1 MRVYCETF
9 GCTMNRGDTEAM
21 LGCLAKGGH
30 ESVQEPELAEV
41 LIVNTCAVK
50 GQTQKKVLRRLAEL
64 KERNGKPIVVAGCL
78 PLVDL
83 PSIERLGSFACIT
96 SCRAIGAIDE
106 IIERISNGES
116 NLKVLRRETDE
127 RPRMP
132 KARGSSVSA
141 IVAMAE
147 GCLSSCSY
155 CSVKLAR
162 GDLRSHPPGL
172 VVEEATQAIQAG
184 YKEIKLT
191 AQDTAAYGA
200 DIGADLPALLKKISS
215 IPGEFKIRVGM
226 MNPTFTKHILLEL
239 LDAYKGEK
247 VYKFL
252 HIPVQSGDD
261 GVLSSMRRGY
271 TVDEFLDIVQ
281 AFRETFE
288 DLQLSTDVIVGLPG
302 EGEVEFAHTC
312 ELVKKIRPDNVNVS
326 RFTPMP
332 NTDAA
337 KMPQVEGREVA
348 KRSRALAELWHKIG
362 HEINKSYVG
371 RVEKGLVVEA
381 GGRGGFIV
389 RLSNYKPVIV
399 QEGRPGEFVDVKI
412 VEATPTYLKGV
423 LA

>member
-9 GCTMNRGDTEAM
+9 GCTMNQGDTEVM
-21 LGCLAKGGH
+21 LGRLAKEGH
-30 ESVQEPELAEV
+30 EPVQEPELAEV

-50 GQTQKKVLRRLAEL
+50 GHAQKKVLRRLAEL

-96 SCRAIGAIDE
+96 SCRAIDAIDE
-106 IIERISNGES
+106 IIKKISGGES
-116 NLKVLRRETDE
+116 SLKVLERGADE
-127 RPRMP
+127 RPRML

-141 IVAMAE
+141 IVQIAE

-200 DIGADLPALLKKISS
+200 DIGADLPALVREISS
-215 IPGEFKIRVGM
+215 IPGNFKIRVGM
-226 MNPTFTKHILLEL
+226 MNPTFAKRILPEL
-239 LDAYKGEK
+239 LDAYNDEK

-271 TVDEFLDIVQ
+271 TADEFLDMVQ
-281 AFRETFE
+281 AFRETFKN
-288 DLQLSTDVIVGLPG
+288 LQLSTDVIVGFPD
-302 EGEVEFAHTC
+302 EDEVAFAHTL
-312 ELVKKIRPDNVNVS
+312 ELVTKIRPDNVNVS
-326 RFTPMP
+326 RFSPMP
-332 NTDAA
+332 KTDAA

-371 RVEKGLVVEA
+371 RVENGLVVEK
-381 GGRGGFIV
+381 GERRGFVV

-399 QEGRPGEFVDVKI
+399 QEGRPGEFADVKI